1 MNYFISAYQSASRWK
16 KSIVVVVVVL
26 LVPVLIGGGNLV
38 KQMPQFADTGHCS
51 SYSLDHNSTQ
61 SCARMTSNSQTLNF
75 TNNDLKSDSFAL
87 DARKMS
93 LLKKWFKSRL
103 THSTRT
109 DGGRVAHLLGTSGL
123 AVNVKKGPTSTPP
136 PSIPPAQGSVAAM
149 ISQIF
154 GPYATGALNVA
165 KCESGLNPNA
175 YNPTSNGGSHA
186 EGVFQILYP
195 STWMGTSEASRSP
208 YDAQANIL
216 AAHEIFVRDGY
227 SWREWSCAP

>member
-1 MNYFISAYQSASRWK
+1 MNHFISACQSASRWK
-16 KSIVVVVVVL
+16 KSIVVVVL
-26 LVPVLIGGGNLV
+26 MVPVLIGGGNLV

-61 SCARMTSNSQTLNF
+61 SCTRITSTSQTLSF
-75 TNNDLKSDSFAL
+75 TNNDLKGDSSGL
-87 DARKMS
+87 DAGKMS
-93 LLKKWFKSRL
+93 LLKKWFRSRPTQSSRTIESRA
-103 THSTRT
+103 THPP
-109 DGGRVAHLLGTSGL
+109 LGTAL
-123 AVNVKKGPTSTPP
+123 LPVNKKSGPTSSPP

-154 GPYATGALNVA
+154 GPYASGALNVA

-195 STWMGTSEASRSP
+195 STWMGTSQASRSP
-208 YDAQANIL
+208 YDAQANIQ